1 MPRVSSVKGVQETRS
16 GLLRAGCSG
25 GGGGGGK
32 AAQGRG
38 AGAGADGW
46 GRRQRASVYS
56 GPDRG
61 ARGGRTGCWQ
71 WGRAWWC
78 QSTTGCWVLGAG
90 RTGKIRAV
98 EGLVFDLG
106 GSRSARADSS
116 HALGLK
122 SSPAR
127 RSQNQLD
134 GAVLELGEGWGE
146 QR

>member
-1 MPRVSSVKGVQETRS
+1 MGAASKSVSVQWTGPRSEGWQNWMLAVGTGVVVSVD
-16 GLLRAGCSG
+16 
-25 GGGGGGK
+25 
-32 AAQGRG
+32 
-38 AGAGADGW
+38 DG
-46 GRRQRASVYS
+46 
-56 GPDRG
+56 
-61 ARGGRTGCWQ
+61 
-71 WGRAWWC
+71 
-78 QSTTGCWVLGAG
+78 VLGAG